1 MIEVEHLTK
10 YYGLVPAVSDLSFQ
24 VGQGEVV
31 GFLGPNGAGK
41 TTTMKI
47 LTCALPPT
55 SGQARIDGLDI
66 SRDSLG
72 VRQKIGY
79 LPENNPL
86 YSEMTVERFLSFAA
100 EAKGLPGREAKS
112 AAARV
117 AEDCGL
123 ESVRGRIIGHLS
135 KGFRQRVGL
144 AQALLKDPPV
154 LILDEPTIGL
164 DPAQVIEI
172 RQLIKS
178 LGRERTILL
187 SSHILPEI
195 SQVCQK
201 VIILNQGRIVATDT
215 VSSLTTQLQS
225 SRKIKLV
232 LRGPREAIRST
243 LAAIPGILRIEPQE
257 AEGAYELEMQKD
269 LDVRA
274 DISRAVVQQGWDLL
288 EMHSQELSLEEIFVQ
303 LVTEEPTGEE
313 RAGEEP
319 VGSESEMEQPGGA
332 S

>member
-10 YYGLVPAVSDLSFQ
+10 FYGLVPAVSDLSFQ

-47 LTCALPPT
+47 LTCFLPPT

-100 EAKGLPGREAKS
+100 QAKSLPGREAKT

-123 ESVRGRIIGHLS
+123 DAVRGRIIGHLS

-225 SRKIKLV
+225 SRKVKLV
-232 LRGPREAIRST
+232 LRGPREAIRET
-243 LAAIPGILRIEPQE
+243 LAAIPGILRVEPKE
-257 AEGAYELEMQKD
+257 AEGEYELEMQKD

-303 LVTEEPTGEE
+303 LVTEEP
-313 RAGEEP
+313 AGEEP
-319 VGSESEMEQPGGA
+319 VGNESEMEQPGGA

>member
-10 YYGLVPAVSDLSFQ
+10 FYGLVPAVSDLSFQ

-47 LTCALPPT
+47 LTCFLPPT
-55 SGQARIDGLDI
+55 SGQARIDGLDL

-72 VRQKIGY
+72 VRKKIGY

-86 YSEMTVERFLSFAA
+86 YSEMTVEGFLSFAA
-100 EAKGLPGREAKS
+100 QAKGIPGRNGKTAVAK
-112 AAARV
+112 V

-123 ESVRGRIIGHLS
+123 GSVRGRIIGHLS

-144 AQALLKDPPV
+144 AQALLNDPPV

-201 VIILNQGRIVATDT
+201 VIILNQGRIAATDT
-215 VSSLTTQLQS
+215 VSSLTAQLQS
-225 SRKIKLV
+225 SRKIQLTI
-232 LRGPREAIRST
+232 RGPREAILTT
-243 LAAIPGILRIEPQE
+243 LAAINGVIRIDPQ
-257 AEGAYELEMQKD
+257 ADEGAYALEMRKEMD
-269 LDVRA
+269 SRA

-288 EMHSQELSLEEIFVQ
+288 EMRSQDLSLEEIFVQ
-303 LVTEEPTGEE
+303 LVTEEPTGEKPKGNE
-313 RAGEEP
+313 T
-319 VGSESEMEQPGGA
+319 EMEKPGGE

>member
-10 YYGLVPAVSDLSFQ
+10 YYGLVPAVSDLTFQ

-47 LTCALPPT
+47 LTCFLPPT
-55 SGQARIDGLDI
+55 SGQARIDGLDL

-86 YSEMTVERFLSFAA
+86 YSEMTVEGFLSFAA
-100 EAKGLPGREAKS
+100 QAKGIPSRNAKT
-112 AAARV
+112 AAAKV
-117 AEDCGL
+117 AEDCAL

-144 AQALLKDPPV
+144 AQALLNDPPV

-164 DPAQVIEI
+164 DPAQVVEI

-195 SQVCQK
+195 SQLCQK

-215 VSSLTTQLQS
+215 VSSLTAQLQS
-225 SRKIKLV
+225 SRKIKLTI
-232 LRGPREAIRST
+232 RGPQEAILTT
-243 LAAIPGILRIEPQE
+243 LAEIDGILRIEPQDD
-257 AEGAYELEMQKD
+257 EGAYELEMRKE

-288 EMHSQELSLEEIFVQ
+288 EMRSQDLSLEEIFVQ

-313 RAGEEP
+313 PMGKEPEGEK
-319 VGSESEMEQPGGA
+319 PGGE